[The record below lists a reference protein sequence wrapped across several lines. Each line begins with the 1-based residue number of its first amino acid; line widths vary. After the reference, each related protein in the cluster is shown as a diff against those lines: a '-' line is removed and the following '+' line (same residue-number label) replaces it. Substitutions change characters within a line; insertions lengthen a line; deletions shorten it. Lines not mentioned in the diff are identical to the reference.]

1 MSLGIRS
8 SHKSSV
14 NREWMW
20 KEHFN
25 RHMEELLL
33 PSIFYPQP
41 CLPVLSEVSEHMW
54 DVHTGL
60 GNRAEELWRAHTLL
74 KWLSAAQGGYR
85 RWILLQMT
93 LDISVGNWN
102 HPSKSLFC
110 LQTVPQIN
118 SKLSQVSAMP
128 HSLPLIPQ
136 SWVGDCKDN
145 STSPCPLWRA
155 LQKKARGNEQF
166 WALGHNLQQILQ
178 TRIVN
183 VQANQNHWPAQKS
196 GRGGWEPN
204 FRFIQWGERWR
215 CWQWDEG
222 CGCPVNPG
230 KRPRW
235 GCKEVLSFFIAGLCS
250 PHRPILIFYA
260 LLKFYK

>member
-1 MSLGIRS
+1 MPVNTSGAEKRPPGHEAHIETYCKYLWVFS
-8 SHKSSV
+8 SSCKSSA
-14 NREWMW
+14 NRELTW
-20 KEHFN
+20 KGHIN

-41 CLPVLSEVSEHMW
+41 CLPVLSEVSECIW

-60 GNRAEELWRAHTLL
+60 GNTAEELWRAHALR
-74 KWLSAAQGGYR
+74 KWLSAAQGGYL

-93 LDISVGNWN
+93 LGISVGNGN

-118 SKLSQVSAMP
+118 SKLSQVSALS

-136 SWVGDCKDN
+136 SWVGDCRDN

-166 WALGHNLQQILQ
+166 WAPGQNPQQITQ

-183 VQANQNHWPAQKS
+183 VQTNQKPLASPPWNQ
-196 GRGGWEPN
+196 GEVGG
-204 FRFIQWGERWR
+204 
-215 CWQWDEG
+215 
-222 CGCPVNPG
+222 
-230 KRPRW
+230 
-235 GCKEVLSFFIAGLCS
+235 S
-250 PHRPILIFYA
+250 PP
-260 LLKFYK
+260 